1 MENELLGI
9 GRVAALSGLPVSALR
24 FYDGAGVLTPWLV
37 DPSSGYRYYSG
48 AQVAQARL
56 VAHLRRV
63 GLPLD
68 DIRAIVTEPAQ
79 AGPVLDAH
87 LGRLE
92 AGLADARREI
102 SIVHHLLE
110 KTEIP
115 MHRCTLPA
123 VAFLDALREIRYAVC
138 DDPDHPRLHG
148 VYLDSEAG
156 RLRLVATDRHRLAT
170 STVVTGEE
178 TDLHLLLPTEA
189 VDQLL
194 SISTNVAGRTG
205 STKSFD
211 ATESF
216 EVTVS
221 EGSITFAVA
230 DTAVEAAVPE
240 VDFPSYRVL
249 LEHGRREVPVDA
261 AALRAELTSGA
272 TTTLTQADGAGYEV
286 SVLTVGERGVTV
298 GATDDSASLVVAVNR
313 DFLLQALEVGDQLTL
328 GLDDP
333 IAPLAIRNPEC
344 DGTLSVLMPVR
355 LDQPA

>member
-37 DPSSGYRYYSG
+37 DPSSGYRFYTP
-48 AQVAQARL
+48 AQVTRARL

-68 DIRAIVTEPAQ
+68 DIRTVVNEPAQ
-79 AGPVLDAH
+79 AGAVLARHVD
-87 LGRLE
+87 RLE

-110 KTEIP
+110 NPETP

-123 VAFLDALREIRYAVC
+123 ADLVRALREIRYAVC
-138 DDPDHPRLHG
+138 DDPDQPRLHG
-148 VYLDSEAG
+148 VYLDSEPG
-156 RLRLVATDRHRLAT
+156 RIRLVATDRHRLAT
-170 STVVTGEE
+170 SAVTTSEE
-178 TDLHLLLPTEA
+178 SDLHLLLPTEA
-189 VDQLL
+189 VDELL
-194 SISTNVAGRTG
+194 ATDATRSPDDTW
-205 STKSFD
+205 SFD
-211 ATESF
+211 VV
-216 EVTVS
+216 VTDGTV
-221 EGSITFAVA
+221 TFTGAG
-230 DTAVEAAVPE
+230 TTVEAQVPD

-261 AALRAELTSGA
+261 AALRAQLATGE
-272 TTTLTQADGAGYEV
+272 TTTLTSDDGPGVDV
-286 SVLTVGERGVTV
+286 SVLSVGERGVSV
-298 GATDDSASLVVAVNR
+298 GASDEPGTLVVAVNR
-313 DFLLQALEVGDQLTL
+313 DFLLEALGAGDQLTL

-333 IAPLAIRNPEC
+333 IAPLAIRDPGRE
-344 DGTLSVLMPVR
+344 GAMSVLMPVR